1 MSLVIGLLL
10 SCLNVFLSIIQFA
23 MLVRAIL
30 SWVMPDASGLIIEF
44 LYLITEPFISLVR
57 KLFDKLG
64 FNNNSPIDLSFF
76 VTVILLEVIRI
87 IINF

>member
-10 SCLNVFLSIIQFA
+10 SCLNVCLSIIQFA

>member
-1 MSLVIGLLL
+1 MIGLLL